1 MMDSAIVYLSI
12 HLHLYYL
19 DLYFQIIV
27 ILILHIP
34 HVSLNTIMIIDTM
47 RTPPPPRTPSPQFQ
61 LLNCCI
67 ADAEGFGSA
76 SRGVLRGVRAPRTLI
91 SDRSVALGGRG
102 GVGVGS
108 GWGRGGVGVG

>member
-1 MMDSAIVYLSI
+1 MLSN
-12 HLHLYYL
+12 
-19 DLYFQIIV
+19 YFD
-27 ILILHIP
+27 IP
-34 HVSLNTIMIIDTM
+34 HVSLNTIMSI
-47 RTPPPPRTPSPQFQ
+47 PPPPRTPSPQFQ

-102 GVGVGS
+102 GVGVG
-108 GWGRGGVGVG
+108 

>member
-1 MMDSAIVYLSI
+1 MLSN
-12 HLHLYYL
+12 
-19 DLYFQIIV
+19 YFD
-27 ILILHIP
+27 IP
-34 HVSLNTIMIIDTM
+34 HVSLNTIMSI
-47 RTPPPPRTPSPQFQ
+47 PPPPPPPPQFQ

-102 GVGVGS
+102 GVGVG
-108 GWGRGGVGVG
+108 